1 MLLTQLGGGK
11 REDHTMKEKSRKES
25 LGNLFMTSMKKTKM
39 KENQKGKSLEK
50 EIAERK
56 RVCQ

>member
-11 REDHTMKEKSRKES
+11 REDHTMKEKRRKES
-25 LGNLFMTSMKKTKM
+25 PGNLFMISVKKTKI
-39 KENQKGKSLEK
+39 KENQKGKDLEK